1 LPRLAGAVDTASSA
15 EMPKQPS
22 IYSHDMRDELATPL
36 CGTFRDEGP
45 KYNTLLTKA
54 QLGTVKPT
62 TWDLPSQN
70 NFQHMYGLEQVRDGS
85 TSADVVG
92 NWAQHHGT
100 KNKLPGRDFKAL
112 NKLAAIE
119 GVKTAQAIS
128 EFRQTHDARLKLGSD
143 KPEEKKPYDESTTFG
158 RSTGA
163 SEPFA
168 DLIAH
173 QHRYDWASSQPAASE
188 LQGKNKPKKPAST
201 KTSRLMAQTAQA
213 KLAAEMEEDMWKM
226 QCFKE
231 VPSKIGYQG

>member
-1 LPRLAGAVDTASSA
+1 
-15 EMPKQPS
+15 MKQPS
-22 IYSHDMRDELATPL
+22 IYSHDVRDELDAPL
-36 CGTFRDEGP
+36 CGSFREEGP

-62 TWDLPSQN
+62 TWSLPSST
-70 NFQHMYGLEQVRDGS
+70 NFQHMYGLEQVRDGA

-100 KNKLPGRDFKAL
+100 ANKLPGRDFKAL
-112 NKLAAIE
+112 NKLAAME
-119 GVKTAQAIS
+119 GVKTSAETS
-128 EFRQTHDARLKLGSD
+128 EFRTTHDARLKLGSD
-143 KPEEKKPYDESTTFG
+143 KPEDKKPYDESTTFG

-173 QHRYDWASSQPAASE
+173 QHRFDWASVQTPATE

-213 KLAAEMEEDMWKM
+213 KLTEPKMEEKFKM
-226 QCFKE
+226 AAFKV
-231 VPSKIGYQG
+231 VPPKVGYTG

>member
-1 LPRLAGAVDTASSA
+1 
-15 EMPKQPS
+15 MPKQPS
-22 IYSHDMRDELATPL
+22 IYSHDVRDELATPL

-62 TWDLPSQN
+62 TYSLPSKG

-100 KNKLPGRDFKAL
+100 ANKLPGRDFKAL
-112 NKLAAIE
+112 NKAAAME
-119 GVKTAQAIS
+119 GIKTAAATS

-143 KPEEKKPYDESTTFG
+143 KTVEKKPYDDSTTFG

-173 QHRYDWASSQPAASE
+173 QHRYDWASSQPPASE

-201 KTSRLMAQTAQA
+201 KTSRLMAEAALA
-213 KLAAEMEEDMWKM
+213 KMSPDTQDDPWKM
-226 QCFKE
+226 GCFKT

>member
-1 LPRLAGAVDTASSA
+1 
-15 EMPKQPS
+15 
-22 IYSHDMRDELATPL
+22 MRDELDAPL

-62 TWDLPSQN
+62 TYSLPSKN

-85 TSADVVG
+85 TSSDVVG

-100 KNKLPGRDFKAL
+100 ANKLPGRDFKAL

-119 GVKTAQAIS
+119 GVKTAAAIS

-143 KPEEKKPYDESTTFG
+143 KAEEKKPYDTTTTFG

-173 QHRYDWASSQPAASE
+173 QHRFDWSSSQPPSSE

-201 KTSRLMAQTAQA
+201 KTSRLMADTAQA
-213 KLAAEMEEDMWKM
+213 KLIPEQERELWKM
-226 QCFKE
+226 DTFKS